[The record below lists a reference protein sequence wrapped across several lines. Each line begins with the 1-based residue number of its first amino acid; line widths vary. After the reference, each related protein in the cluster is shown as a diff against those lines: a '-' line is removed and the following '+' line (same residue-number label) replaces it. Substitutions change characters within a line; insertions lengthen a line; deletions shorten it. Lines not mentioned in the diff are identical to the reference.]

1 MIEDIFAKVADY
13 HLDHRGH
20 IGFVAG
26 AVAAFLFARSGA
38 DVTIA
43 GLFFELVF
51 GNDNPAVDQ
60 LKFVTGMTGV
70 PSLLL
75 VAGGVVADVVIHKNR
90 TDEKKKINEEQISRD
105 VNDRQGPQ
113 PPAP

>member
-1 MIEDIFAKVADY
+1 MIDEIFAKVADY

-20 IGFVAG
+20 IGFAAG

-38 DVTIA
+38 DATIA

-51 GNDNPAVDQ
+51 GNDNLAVDQ
-60 LKFVTGMTGV
+60 LKFVTGLTGV
-70 PSLLL
+70 PSILLI
-75 VAGGVVADVVIHKNR
+75 AGGVVADVVIHKNR
-90 TDEKKKINEEQISRD
+90 TDEQRKINEEQVTRD
-105 VNDRQGPQ
+105 ANDHQGPQ